1 MLFSSTS
8 RLFLVGIRLIS
19 EVGLTLLA
27 LAAVVLTFSAGLSA
41 LDHNQDDFSGIP
53 AGLLS
58 FFKLVVGML
67 SGEDYDSYRDD
78 PAVLIGVMAFALLVT
93 VFLLSLLVAQL
104 TCAYES
110 VYSDMVGYARLERV
124 EIIVATLPNVSESKW
139 NKFIASLNLDSKIE
153 FNAGDVGLAGGIQVL
168 EPASLNPTT
177 VDMIKRYGGSTA
189 LENPWPDDDLGDE
202 DEDRFGRLEKLVK
215 KMTKSSSKTK
225 GGTGTGGTPSGSN
238 YTDSQQG
245 KGTAGKAES
254 EGHSEASG

>member
-1 MLFSSTS
+1 MSLPCQ
-8 RLFLVGIRLIS
+8 
-19 EVGLTLLA
+19 VGLTLLA
-27 LAAVVLTFSAGLSA
+27 LAAVVLTFSASLSA

-67 SGEDYDSYRDD
+67 SGEDYDSHRDD
-78 PAVLIGVMAFALLVT
+78 PAVLIGVMSFSLLVS

-139 NKFIASLNLDSKIE
+139 NKFIASLKLDSKIE

-177 VDMIKRYGGSTA
+177 LDMIKRYGGSTA
-189 LENPWPDDDLGDE
+189 LENPWPDDDDLGDE
-202 DEDRFGRLEKLVK
+202 DEDRFGRLEKLVQ
-215 KMTKSSSKTK
+215 KMAKSSTKTRGS
-225 GGTGTGGTPSGSN
+225 GGMASSLNFIESG
-238 YTDSQQG
+238 
-245 KGTAGKAES
+245 APGKAES
-254 EGHSEASG
+254 EVHSEASE